1 MTDTTA
7 PAEKK
12 ITTADAFAVWQSID
26 NRLRLLCEHFG
37 IGAKPAGAQPASGT
51 IASDADLNGKYG
63 DPAVKAKDPRDWTGE
78 SQLGKPF
85 SECPPE
91 YLEMVADRLDYFTTQ
106 NEEAIAD
113 PDTPDDERAKLKKNN
128 LYNRKDASRARGWA
142 ARIRGGWKP
151 PQTDNYSPDA
161 TAPLADDDIPF

>member
-1 MTDTTA
+1 MSDTTA

-63 DPAVKAKDPRDWTGE
+63 DPEVKAKSPRDWTGDDMK
-78 SQLGKPF
+78 GRRF
-85 SECPPE
+85 SECPAE
-91 YLEMVADRLDYFTTQ
+91 YLEMVADRLDYFASQ
-106 NEEAIAD
+106 EED
-113 PDTPDDERAKLKKNN
+113 PKKER
-128 LYNRKDASRARGWA
+128 YNRLDASRARGWA